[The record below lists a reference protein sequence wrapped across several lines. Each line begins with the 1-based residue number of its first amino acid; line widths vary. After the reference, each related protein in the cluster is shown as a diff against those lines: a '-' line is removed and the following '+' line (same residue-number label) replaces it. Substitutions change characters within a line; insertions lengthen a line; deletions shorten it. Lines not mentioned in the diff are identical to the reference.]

1 MNVTESL
8 RVSKCHQEGI
18 SMAATSRQRVID
30 ALNHVQPDRVSVDF
44 SGHRSSGINPETY
57 RKLRQLLGLPERPIK
72 VYDMVQQLAV
82 LDEDV
87 LERFGVDTIELGRG
101 FCLRDEDWRSWT
113 LTDGSEC
120 LIPAYIDVRKEG
132 DKWWLYNTDGRPVG
146 VQKPGMN
153 FFDQT
158 YWPYLDGVP
167 DDLSHLSEDLG
178 SAMWSIP
185 SPPNRQDVDDAAFI
199 EGAKALRASTDRA
212 IIGLFGGNMF
222 EIPQFLCRIDKFLML
237 MASEPKTVHRLLDAL
252 VEMHLKNLE
261 KFLGAVGPYIDI
273 ILFGDDLGMQSGP
286 QLSPKMYREFLKPR
300 HSLLWHR
307 AKELANV
314 KVMLHCCGGIRP
326 LLDDLIEAGLD
337 TTNPVQT
344 SCRGMEPA
352 GLKRDFGD
360 RLCLWGGGCDT
371 QTILPNATPEEVRR
385 HVLARLEILA
395 PGGGFVFQQVHNILA
410 NVPPENIVA
419 MFDAVR
425 EFNA

>member
-1 MNVTESL
+1 
-8 RVSKCHQEGI
+8 
-18 SMAATSRQRVID
+18 MAATSRQRVID
-30 ALNHVQPDRVSVDF
+30 AINHVQPDKVPVDF

-101 FCLRDEDWRSWT
+101 FCLRDEDWKPWT
-113 LTDGSEC
+113 LTDGSTC
-120 LIPAYIDVRKEG
+120 LIPTYIDVRKEG
-132 DKWWLYNTDGRPVG
+132 DKWWLYNTDSRPVG

-158 YWPYLDGVP
+158 YWPYLDGIP

-178 SAMWSIP
+178 SVMWSIP
-185 SPPNRQDVDDAAFI
+185 SPPNRQDVDDAAFV
-199 EGAKALRASTDRA
+199 EGAKALRAATDRA

-237 MASEPKTVHRLLDAL
+237 MASEPHAVHRLLDAL

-261 KFLGAVGPYIDI
+261 QFLGAIGPYIDI

-307 AKELANV
+307 AKELADVN
-314 KVMLHCCGGIRP
+314 VMLHCCGGIRP

-337 TTNPVQT
+337 TTNPIQT
-344 SCRGMEPA
+344 SCHGMEPA

-371 QTILPNATPEEVRR
+371 QAILPNATPEGVRR
-385 HVLARLEILA
+385 HVLERLEILA

-410 NVPPENIVA
+410 NVPPENIIA

-425 EFNA
+425 EFNGESLS